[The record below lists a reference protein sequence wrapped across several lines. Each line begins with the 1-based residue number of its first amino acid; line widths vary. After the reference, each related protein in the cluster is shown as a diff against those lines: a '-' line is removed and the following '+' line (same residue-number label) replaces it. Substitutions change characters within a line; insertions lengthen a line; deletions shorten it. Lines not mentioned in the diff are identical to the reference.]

1 MTEKSAKLVAVYSQ
15 PENPA
20 EFDKKYFGE
29 HVPLVEKMPGLKNV
43 SVVKLQKNLMG
54 ADVPYY
60 MIAEL
65 AFDDVNA
72 LKAALAS
79 PEGKAAGANIMGFA
93 GKYVQMFIAE
103 ECAGETAGVR

>member
-1 MTEKSAKLVAVYSQ
+1 MTTKTAKLVAIYTQ

-20 EFDKKYFGE
+20 DFDRQYFEE
-29 HVPLVEKMPGLKNV
+29 HVPLAEKLPGLRGM

-54 ADVPYY
+54 GDVPIY

-65 AFDDVNA
+65 AFDSVDA
-72 LKAALAS
+72 LNAALAS

-93 GKYVQMFIAE
+93 GKYIKMYVAE
-103 ECAGETAGVR
+103 EQTNQTAGVR